1 MASPRLPAGGLLY
14 STADSIKNVVLA
26 HLLGKRRLA
35 RLATIGAGVGYLH
48 IMCLIGFFSEHA
60 CMSQGKKCVAN
71 L

>member
-1 MASPRLPAGGLLY
+1 MAGATWGSVGG
-14 STADSIKNVVLA
+14 TASDE
-26 HLLGKRRLA
+26 G
-35 RLATIGAGVGYLH
+35 GGVGYLH